1 MRSGNL
7 LTKTLKLEVGCL
19 VEILVDCINKIDYNF
34 IMQTTKII
42 LEIPTSSVEKIEA
55 LVETNIKL
63 LVETELSKQNVD
75 VFIERMGYDNF

>member
-1 MRSGNL
+1 MRQEL
-7 LTKTLKLEVGCL
+7 QKEVPQFFVCD
-19 VEILVDCINKIDYNF
+19 LVDDINKIDYNF

-63 LVETELSKQNVD
+63 LLETELSKQNVD
-75 VFIERMGYDNF
+75 VFIERMGYNNF

>member
-1 MRSGNL
+1 M
-7 LTKTLKLEVGCL
+7 
-19 VEILVDCINKIDYNF
+19 VEILIDCINKIDYNF

-63 LVETELSKQNVD
+63 LLETELSKQNVD

>member
-1 MRSGNL
+1 L
-7 LTKTLKLEVGCL
+7 FVF
-19 VEILVDCINKIDYNF
+19 LVDDINKIDYTF

-63 LVETELSKQNVD
+63 LLETELSKQNVD
-75 VFIERMGYDNF
+75 VFIERMGYNNF

>member
-1 MRSGNL
+1 MF
-7 LTKTLKLEVGCL
+7 VF
-19 VEILVDCINKIDYNF
+19 LVDDINKIDYTF

-63 LVETELSKQNVD
+63 LLETELSKQNVD
-75 VFIERMGYDNF
+75 VFIERMGYNNF